1 MEQEQKSLTL
11 NNSTFASNPGELD
24 VQRLRWFMSYP
35 KWPVIWMLSLAF
47 FLVLAIFAHWIF
59 WIPTILLLLM
69 NWLYWRKVS
78 DHFRFGC
85 ANPGVVL
92 SLEPML
98 IAVCT
103 DLTMGE
109 GEFPVI
115 KIIEKK
121 LTSICG
127 QLPQVGSLVPTVA
140 LYQSGGMKEDQNHWA
155 DFDPRPIDC
164 ATSDLREIKRVMDS
178 FDPDDINELKTWLK
192 QVPQPYRPGLY
203 PIDKT
208 L

>member
-1 MEQEQKSLTL
+1 
-11 NNSTFASNPGELD
+11 
-24 VQRLRWFMSYP
+24 
-35 KWPVIWMLSLAF
+35 
-47 FLVLAIFAHWIF
+47 
-59 WIPTILLLLM
+59 
-69 NWLYWRKVS
+69 
-78 DHFRFGC
+78 
-85 ANPGVVL
+85 
-92 SLEPML
+92 ML

-178 FDPDDINELKTWLK
+178 FDPDDINELK
-192 QVPQPYRPGLY
+192 RGLNKFHSRFVQDY
-203 PIDKT
+203 IQSIKPFENIAWEHT
-208 L
+208 IQGRRRFHTEWR

>member
-1 MEQEQKSLTL
+1 
-11 NNSTFASNPGELD
+11 
-24 VQRLRWFMSYP
+24 
-35 KWPVIWMLSLAF
+35 
-47 FLVLAIFAHWIF
+47 
-59 WIPTILLLLM
+59 
-69 NWLYWRKVS
+69 
-78 DHFRFGC
+78 
-85 ANPGVVL
+85 
-92 SLEPML
+92 ML

-140 LYQSGGMKEDQNHWA
+140 LYQFDGMTERPLHWT

-192 QVPQPYRPGLY
+192 QVPQPHRPGLY